1 MWCSLEL
8 PITQL
13 LLGAGLTTTRRC
25 GGVVFGLKQT
35 RATLPST
42 HTLSMVGAFS
52 SIFGWLGAAGS
63 GRSYSQRVIRL
74 YVGVAELETFESL
87 ASLAVLLMT

>member
-1 MWCSLEL
+1 M
-8 PITQL
+8 
-13 LLGAGLTTTRRC
+13 A
-25 GGVVFGLKQT
+25 
-35 RATLPST
+35 
-42 HTLSMVGAFS
+42 GAFS